1 MLDITRNQYFL
12 AGLILLALGAQFR
25 MTYSV
30 TLTPE
35 FTQMLAERTGHP
47 AAAVGAVAATSTGT
61 VKPAIQ
67 KTFQPPEW
75 LGWALLSAGSVLVL
89 HSMAMRKP
97 E

>member
-1 MLDITRNQYFL
+1 MMDVTRNQYFL
-12 AGLILLALGAQFR
+12 AGLILLSLGAQFR
-25 MTYSV
+25 MTDSV

-35 FTQMLAERTGHP
+35 FTQLLAERTGHP
-47 AAAVGAVAATSTGT
+47 AASVGAVATTSMGGA
-61 VKPAIQ
+61 KPAIQ
-67 KTFQPPEW
+67 KIFQPPEW